1 MTFICEIGFITPP
14 FGINLFGMAGALPEV
29 SMTTV
34 YKGVMP
40 FILADM
46 AILAI
51 LMAFPWLS
59 LVLLKYM

>member
-1 MTFICEIGFITPP
+1 MTFVCEIGFITPP
-14 FGINLFGMAGALPEV
+14 FGINLFGMGGALPEV

-40 FILADM
+40 FIAADM
-46 AILAI
+46 VILVI